1 MGKAINHDHRYT
13 QEEREYLKSRGR
25 GYMVAVNERRF
36 GTEENPTDTPEGP
49 QVNPFYDDSVRQK
62 AVYDVGGA
70 PLPNTTLD
78 YNTGRVMDR
87 DNGQLLEY
95 TGPGHTPGAYDLRV
109 DGRRSP
115 TQEGFE
121 EYSDEDEIDIDD
133 DIVQFVVN
141 VPNKNA
147 LKEALKAAGAEFHS
161 DDDREELEN
170 RLAVALQ
177 DKRDAGEKVEVP
189 TAEVPADEEPAAKG

>member
-1 MGKAINHDHRYT
+1 MGMAVNHDHRYT
-13 QEEREYLKSRGR
+13 QEERDYLKSRGR
-25 GYMVAVNERRF
+25 GYLVQVNERRF

-109 DGRRSP
+109 DGKRNP
-115 TQEGFE
+115 EGFM
-121 EYSDEDEIDIDD
+121 EYSDDEEVDIDD
-133 DIVQFVVN
+133 DIVQYVVGL
-141 VPNKNA
+141 PNKNK
-147 LKEALKAAGAEFHS
+147 LKEALKEAGAEFHS

-170 RLAVALQ
+170 LLALTLQ

-189 TAEVPADEEPAAKG
+189 AVEVPAE

>member
-109 DGRRSP
+109 DGKRNP
-115 TQEGFE
+115 EGFM
-121 EYSDEDEIDIDD
+121 EYSDDEEVDIDD
-133 DIVQFVVN
+133 DIVQYVVGL
-141 VPNKNA
+141 PNKNK
-147 LKEALKAAGAEFHS
+147 LKEALKEAGAEFHS

-170 RLAVALQ
+170 RLALTLQ

-189 TAEVPADEEPAAKG
+189 ASEEVPSEEEPADKE

>member
-1 MGKAINHDHRYT
+1 MGMAVNHDHRYT
-13 QEEREYLKSRGR
+13 QEERDYLKSRGR
-25 GYMVAVNERRF
+25 GYLVQVNERRF

-109 DGRRSP
+109 DGKRNP
-115 TQEGFE
+115 EGFM
-121 EYSDEDEIDIDD
+121 EYSDDEEVDIDD
-133 DIVQFVVN
+133 DIVLYVVGL
-141 VPNKNA
+141 PNKNKLKDA
-147 LKEALKAAGAEFHS
+147 LKEAGAEFHS

-170 RLAVALQ
+170 LLALTLQ

-189 TAEVPADEEPAAKG
+189 AVEVPAE

>member
-1 MGKAINHDHRYT
+1 MGKAIDHDHRYT
-13 QEEREYLKSRGR
+13 QEEREFLISRGR
-25 GYMVAVNERRF
+25 KYMVEVNERRF

-49 QVNPFYDDSVRQK
+49 QVNPFYDDSVRQA

-95 TGPGHTPGAYDLRV
+95 TGPGHTPGAYDLSSVRT
-109 DGRRSP
+109 P
-115 TQEGFE
+115 EGFD
-121 EYSDEDEIDIDD
+121 SHADDGDVDIDD
-133 DIVQFVVN
+133 DIVEFVLHL
-141 VPNKNA
+141 PNKNA
-147 LKEALKAAGAEFHS
+147 LKEALKTAKVEFRS

-177 DKRDAGEKVEVP
+177 DKRYAGEKIELP
-189 TAEVPADEEPAAKG
+189 EHEEEPATKE